1 MADLNQKL
9 REVWKKG
16 MEAIGSTANGIA
28 SSARY
33 KVDEMNLTNRRRE
46 IMKNLA
52 TVCYELYKR
61 GETFPEEA
69 EAMLRE
75 ISQVDQEMEALHQ
88 NHMEPKQPEETPDNA
103 QQQTAEV
110 TVEDVPEAPAAEET
124 VEAAQEAETTIEE
137 AETTQAVNETIADE
151 PNNEE

>member
-16 MEAIGSTANGIA
+16 METIGSTANGIA

-69 EAMLRE
+69 EAMLCE
-75 ISQVDQEMEALHQ
+75 ISQVDQEMEALRQ
-88 NHMEPKQPEETPDNA
+88 NRMEVKQPEETPDNV
-103 QQQTAEV
+103 QQDATVVAE
-110 TVEDVPEAPAAEET
+110 EAPEVSAAEET
-124 VEAAQEAETTIEE
+124 VEAAQENETTIE
-137 AETTQAVNETIADE
+137 AEPTQAVNETAADE

>member
-61 GETFPEEA
+61 GEAFPEEA

-88 NHMEPKQPEETPDNA
+88 NRAETEQPAETPDSV
-103 QQQTAEV
+103 QEQPAEV
-110 TVEDVPEAPAAEET
+110 VVEEAPEASVAEET
-124 VEAAQEAETTIEE
+124 NEAAQEAETTIEE
-137 AETTQAVNETIADE
+137 AETAQAVNETATDE
-151 PNNEE
+151 PNNAE

>member
-16 MEAIGSTANGIA
+16 METIGSTANGIA

-75 ISQVDQEMEALHQ
+75 ISQVDQEMEALRQ
-88 NHMEPKQPEETPDNA
+88 NRMEVKQLEETPDNA
-103 QQQTAEV
+103 QQDATVVAE
-110 TVEDVPEAPAAEET
+110 EAPEVSAAEET
-124 VEAAQEAETTIEE
+124 VEAAQENETTIE
-137 AETTQAVNETIADE
+137 AEPTQAVNETAADE

>member
-16 MEAIGSTANGIA
+16 METIGSTANGIA

-75 ISQVDQEMEALHQ
+75 ISQVDQEMEALRQ
-88 NHMEPKQPEETPDNA
+88 NRMEVKQPEETPDNA
-103 QQQTAEV
+103 QQDATVVAE
-110 TVEDVPEAPAAEET
+110 EAPEVSAAEEN
-124 VEAAQEAETTIEE
+124 VEAAQENETTIE
-137 AETTQAVNETIADE
+137 AEPTQAVNETAADE